1 MDAPD
6 WVLDEDG
13 DLTLVVGAEPSRKM
27 KVDSRTLRRA
37 SPVFRQMLSGLCRE
51 SKPPSGSWEVS
62 LAEDD
67 PAALLIIMDIIHG
80 QYEHTTVEI
89 AVEILCQVLRLASKY
104 HMAKA
109 LRPVSSAWLGYANE
123 DARKQLSGREAY
135 LFVAHELG
143 DAGLFDYVGMR
154 IVKECVL
161 DNLGYM
167 LAANRRRRLMDV
179 EYVGRPDFVYEIKRC
194 RLDILF
200 KIKETCQ
207 YYIHS
212 LATDNLAGLRN
223 PSLALESRNMLIR
236 LILKEAH
243 DQGISAIFFDAV
255 DDQNDKFSVR
265 EIISK
270 LMLLSDAITK
280 DMRHR
285 CEKFQVLI
293 DEVNDAIVDFDSISN
308 DDNVAYMATQAAA
321 AQLLLNSQSS
331 IKEESYL

>member
-1 MDAPD
+1 
-6 WVLDEDG
+6 
-13 DLTLVVGAEPSRKM
+13 
-27 KVDSRTLRRA
+27 
-37 SPVFRQMLSGLCRE
+37 
-51 SKPPSGSWEVS
+51 
-62 LAEDD
+62 
-67 PAALLIIMDIIHG
+67 
-80 QYEHTTVEI
+80 
-89 AVEILCQVLRLASKY
+89 
-104 HMAKA
+104 
-109 LRPVSSAWLGYANE
+109 
-123 DARKQLSGREAY
+123 
-135 LFVAHELG
+135 
-143 DAGLFDYVGMR
+143 
-154 IVKECVL
+154 
-161 DNLGYM
+161 
-167 LAANRRRRLMDV
+167 
-179 EYVGRPDFVYEIKRC
+179 
-194 RLDILF
+194 
-200 KIKETCQ
+200 
-207 YYIHS
+207 
-212 LATDNLAGLRN
+212 
-223 PSLALESRNMLIR
+223 MLIR